1 MKRLLMLVL
10 ILVISLG
17 ASAQKKDKNPLM
29 NWYNK
34 DLAKDKVFGV
44 STEKAYK
51 ELLPGKTATPVI
63 VAIIDGGTDIN
74 HEDLKNVLWTNTDE
88 IPGNG
93 IDDDKN
99 GYIDDV
105 HGWNFIGNPDGRCVG
120 KDNLEVTRIVRMY
133 KDKYVNGGEDSD
145 PIYVMYKKAKAKFDE
160 ETGSDNSQLETFAK
174 LEKTYRKA
182 DSILRV
188 YLKKDVYTLKDL
200 KKVKSD
206 DTKVSVSVS
215 TAKYW
220 LEQGVNY
227 EELKGYYEYMDGK
240 AKYSYNLDFD
250 PRDIVGDNWLENT
263 NRSYGNNDVCGPDPS
278 HGTFVAGLVGA
289 QRGNKIGVDGIA
301 SNVQLMIVR
310 VVPDGDERDK
320 DVANGIRYAIEN
332 GAKVINMSF
341 GKSFSPQKQFVDE
354 VLPLAEKYDVILFH
368 AAGND
373 AENND
378 VVTNYP
384 ENADASG
391 NKLTNNWVT
400 VGASSKDAGKDLV
413 APFSNYGKVRVDL
426 FAPGVDCWGLEPGN
440 KYGSASG
447 TSMAS
452 PVAAGV
458 AAVIRSYYPQLTAG
472 EVRDILMKSVTPY
485 DGEVNKPVTGEEKP
499 ATVKF
504 SELSV
509 TGGVINLYKALVMA
523 EEVAK
528 AKK

>member
-1 MKRLLMLVL
+1 MKRILLIVL
-10 ILVISLG
+10 IVVISMG
-17 ASAQKKDKNPLM
+17 ASAQKKSNNALM

-34 DLAKDKVFGV
+34 DLTKDKTFGV

-51 ELLPGKTATPVI
+51 ELLNEKTSQPVI

-74 HEDLKNVLWTNTDE
+74 HEDLKNVIWINTDE
-88 IPGNG
+88 IAGNG

-105 HGWNFIGNPDGRCVG
+105 NGWNFIGNPDGRNVHH
-120 KDNLEVTRIVRMY
+120 DNLEATRVYRMY
-133 KDKYVNGGEDSD
+133 KDKYAAGGDDKD
-145 PIYVMYKKAKAKFDE
+145 PVYVMYKKAKAKFDE
-160 ETGSDNSQLETFAK
+160 GTGGDKSQLETFAT
-174 LEKTYRKA
+174 LERTYRKA
-182 DSILRV
+182 DSLIKI
-188 YLKKDVYTLKDL
+188 YLKKETYTLKDL
-200 KKVKSD
+200 KKIKTD
-206 DTKVSVSVS
+206 DTKLSTGVS

-220 LEQGVNY
+220 MEQGVGY
-227 EELKGYYEYMDGK
+227 SEIKGYYDYLEGQ

-263 NRSYGNNDVCGPDPS
+263 NRFYGNNDVAGPDPG
-278 HGTFVAGLVGA
+278 HGTFVAGCVGA

-301 SNVQLMIVR
+301 GNVQLMIVR

-354 VLPLAEKYDVILFH
+354 VLPMAEKYDVLLFH

-373 AENND
+373 GENND
-378 VVTNYP
+378 YITNYP
-384 ENADASG
+384 ENADATG
-391 NKLTNNWVT
+391 NRITANWIT
-400 VGASSKDAGKDLV
+400 VGASSKEAGEDL
-413 APFSNYGKVRVDL
+413 AAGFSNYGKLKVDL
-426 FAPGVDCWGLEPGN
+426 FAPGVEIWGLEPDS

-458 AAVIRSYYPQLTAG
+458 AAVIRSYYPQLTAA
-472 EVRDILMKSVTPY
+472 EVREVLMKSVTPY
-485 DGEVNKPVTGEEKP
+485 NEEVNKPAEGDDKS
-499 ATVKF
+499 TVKF

-509 TGGVINLYKALVMA
+509 SGGVINLYQALILA
-523 EEVAK
+523 EEMAK